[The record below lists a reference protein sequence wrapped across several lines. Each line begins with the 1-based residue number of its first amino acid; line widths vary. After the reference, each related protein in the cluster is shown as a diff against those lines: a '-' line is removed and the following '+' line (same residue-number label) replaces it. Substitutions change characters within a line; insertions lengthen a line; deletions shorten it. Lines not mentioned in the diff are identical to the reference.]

1 MQDWSQENEMNPG
14 ILKRIKLKS
23 VYGATRV
30 LVDGEIVG
38 QRPASDEAF
47 TLGLQVLAQKLV
59 YEQMVAQ
66 MVTAQMAAQ
75 VKAQTVAGWQ

>member
-1 MQDWSQENEMNPG
+1 MNQITPAT
-14 ILKRIKLKS
+14 LRRIKTQK

-66 MVTAQMAAQ
+66 MVTAQIQ
-75 VKAQTVAGWQ
+75 SNLNCGRVAGWSA